1 MHGVL
6 THETAGPE
14 AVRSAVAFLAEAMLR
29 PGDWRGNMRAVLA
42 RLGEATRSSRV
53 HLVICEGAAE
63 EGIASLEAEWVAS
76 GVSTQ
81 IDNPALQG
89 FKWSELGLARWEAML
104 SRGEIV
110 SGVRDAFPP
119 GEREALDAQDILSL
133 ALVPIFCGRDWWGL
147 IGFDDCIYAR
157 VWSAPEM
164 EILRTAAWIIG
175 AILERDRATTALEQS
190 RALFRDFAEASA
202 DSFWETDPRH
212 HFTRFEGSHQPDLS
226 PHDDGIVG
234 RLPWSLPG
242 IDSADP
248 SWQRLFALLRRRKS
262 FRNHRFTLRDA
273 AGDLRYFALSG
284 KPRFDARGGFLGF
297 RGSGAEVTAEVEARR
312 QAETLRQTLS
322 AAIDSISDGFILY
335 DRDWRLVRC
344 NDRWR
349 EMVGDDADLFT
360 PGTPYTHSVRARV
373 ARGSIRSALGRE
385 EEFIRECFERRRDT
399 QQPAEI
405 EWSDGRWVRVTARR
419 MPDGGVVV
427 LVSDITPLKQ
437 REASL
442 LAAKEEAER
451 LHLAKSNFLAAASHD
466 LRQPLHALGL
476 FVAALHKTVRSQRG
490 RSILRNM
497 ERSLSSMQ
505 AMFHSL
511 LDISK
516 LDAGVLAPE
525 RSRFPIDRLMGDL
538 VEEFRPEA
546 EQKGL
551 ALRYMPMSVMVESD
565 SGLLERVLRN
575 LLANAVRYTV
585 EGRILAGA
593 RRLDGAVR
601 IEIWDTGVGIPAT
614 QIDKI
619 FEEFHQIA
627 DSNRSG
633 QQGLGL
639 GLAIVSRTATLLGH
653 PVQVRSQPGRGS
665 VFSITVPAVSAAHA
679 AADGGAA
686 APAPEPRVPR
696 ARVLVIDD
704 DESVLISM
712 RELLGSWSCAVDTA
726 KSLVEASALVA
737 AATPDVII
745 ADYRLGTGE
754 TGIGA
759 LDDLRERFGLEAPGI
774 LLTGDTA
781 PDRLKEARASG
792 YHLLHKPLRPAR
804 LRTLLAYVLGSAGR
818 RKQAGDSTRRRVS

>member
-1 MHGVL
+1 
-6 THETAGPE
+6 
-14 AVRSAVAFLAEAMLR
+14 VRSAVVFVAEAMLR
-29 PGDWRGNMRAVLA
+29 PGDWRGNMRSVLA

-53 HLVICEGAAE
+53 HLVICEGGAD
-63 EGIASLEAEWVAS
+63 GGVASLEAEWVAP
-76 GVSTQ
+76 GISTQ

-89 FKWSELGLARWEAML
+89 FRWRNLGLARWEDLL
-104 SRGEIV
+104 SRGDIV
-110 SGVRDAFPP
+110 SGVRDTFPP
-119 GEREALDAQDILSL
+119 GEREALDAQDILSI
-133 ALVPIFCGRDWWGL
+133 ALVPIFCGHDWWGL
-147 IGFDDCIYAR
+147 IGFDDCLTTR
-157 VWSAPEM
+157 DWSAPEID
-164 EILRTAAWIIG
+164 ILRTAAWIIG
-175 AILERDRATTALEQS
+175 AIVERDRATTALEQS

-202 DSFWETDPRH
+202 DSFWETDPSHR
-212 HFTRFEGSHQPDLS
+212 FTRFEGSHQPNVS
-226 PHDDGIVG
+226 PQGDGVIGKV
-234 RLPWSLPG
+234 PWSLPG

-262 FRNHRFTLRDA
+262 FRNHRFTLTDA
-273 AGDLRYFALSG
+273 DGEPRYFALSG
-284 KPRFDARGGFLGF
+284 KPRFDLRGNFLGF

-312 QAETLRQTLS
+312 QAETLRQTLA

-360 PGTPYTHSVRARV
+360 PGMPYTHIIRTRV

-385 EEFIRECFERRRDT
+385 EEFVRECFERRRDP

-419 MPDGGVVV
+419 MPDGGMVV
-427 LVSDITPLKQ
+427 LVSDITALKQ

-525 RSRFPIDRLMGDL
+525 RTHFPIDRLMGDL

-551 ALRYMPMSVMVESD
+551 ELRYVPSSATVESD
-565 SGLLERVLRN
+565 AGLLERVLRN
-575 LLANAVRYTV
+575 LLANAVRYTIT
-585 EGRILAGA
+585 GRILAGA
-593 RRLDGAVR
+593 RQVDGAVR
-601 IEIWDTGVGIPAT
+601 IEIWDTGVGIPSD
-614 QIDKI
+614 QLDKI

-627 DSNRSG
+627 DSNQSG

-639 GLAIVSRTATLLGH
+639 GLAIVSRTASLLGH
-653 PVQVRSQPGRGS
+653 PVDVRSKPGRGS
-665 VFSITVPAVSAAHA
+665 VFSITVPTVSPEDIAP
-679 AADGGAA
+679 GGCLGETM
-686 APAPEPRVPR
+686 PVEPVMPR
-696 ARVLVIDD
+696 SRVLVIDD
-704 DESVLISM
+704 DDSVLTSM
-712 RELLGSWSCAVDTA
+712 CDLLGSWSCTVDTA
-726 KSLVEASALVA
+726 RSPAEAEALVKK
-737 AATPDVII
+737 TPPDVII

-754 TGIGA
+754 TGIQT
-759 LDDLRERFGLEAPGI
+759 LDDLRTRFALDVPGI
-774 LLTGDTA
+774 LITGDTA
-781 PDRLKEARASG
+781 PDRLKEARTSG
-792 YHLLHKPLRPAR
+792 YHLLHKPLQPAR
-804 LRTLLAYVLGSAGR
+804 LRTLLAYVMGNAGR
-818 RKQAGDSTRRRVS
+818 RKSKAEVEELSRVS